1 MGYKKGTVSLRI
13 KDIMS
18 KNGITQKMLQNSLGI
33 TQATISYIVNGK
45 TNPSLDTLQKIASA
59 LDVPIWQL
67 FVAPDDVRS
76 TGAMPSATG
85 FVALIKNGSDM
96 YSAASIDEAKDV
108 LKRIEETQQ
117 NSPDDANQHENR
129 TDL

>member
-1 MGYKKGTVSLRI
+1 MRI
-13 KDIMS
+13 KDVIKEKGLTINELAEKLKVS
-18 KNGITQKMLQNSLGI
+18 RQALSRQIQGKMLI
-33 TQATISYIVNGK
+33 ETAE
-45 TNPSLDTLQKIASA
+45 KIASA

-96 YSAASIDEAKDV
+96 YSAASIQEAKDV